1 MDTTNRGSLQ
11 DPSPIVIPPAT
22 PDWIDEEL
30 VRKTMR
36 VWQPRYS
43 GPLTPEDAV
52 EILVNVGQLF
62 GAMGL
67 TSSSQRGG
75 S

>member
-1 MDTTNRGSLQ
+1 
-11 DPSPIVIPPAT
+11 
-22 PDWIDEEL
+22 
-30 VRKTMR
+30 MR
-36 VWQPRYS
+36 VWQPHYS

-67 TSSSQRGG
+67 TSSSQGVVRETVSSLSQGQ
-75 S
+75 